1 MKFFT
6 PLSPIGNNMKGLD
19 VVFFCKD
26 CDKIVDVIP
35 VGRKFVYKCAICKT
49 KNVAFGTDKAIRNYY
64 RIPEEKVEEGA
75 VGAVKIG
82 ESVEKSEEI
91 N

>member
-1 MKFFT
+1 
-6 PLSPIGNNMKGLD
+6 MKGLD

-75 VGAVKIG
+75 ETKEVAVEAIKAD
-82 ESVEKSEEI
+82 VV